1 MFALGRY
8 LRCLHTS
15 RLHGMKWFAKHHC
28 QEREVAPQGSSQAPQ
43 CGAKEAVVTLLCAIV
58 WSCHA
63 LQVLGLCGS
72 GKE

>member
-15 RLHGMKWFAKHHC
+15 RLHGMKC

-58 WSCHA
+58 WSC
-63 LQVLGLCGS
+63 VLGLCGS